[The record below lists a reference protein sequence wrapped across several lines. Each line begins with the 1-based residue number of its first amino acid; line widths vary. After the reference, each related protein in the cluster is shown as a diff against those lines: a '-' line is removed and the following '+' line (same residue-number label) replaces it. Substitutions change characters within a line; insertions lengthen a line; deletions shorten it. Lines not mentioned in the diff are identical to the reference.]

1 MRGSAVYGESAAVLQ
16 MESPRGVDVSK
27 CARIR
32 RGATVRP
39 SSAARSARRL
49 GRDERGA
56 GEPLSGGGWRRS
68 RSGPSTTN
76 THSAVRKW

>member
-32 RGATVRP
+32 RHAERP
-39 SSAARSARRL
+39 SVRAPRRAPLDASVGTSA
-49 GRDERGA
+49 ERA
-56 GEPLSGGGWRRS
+56 SP
-68 RSGPSTTN
+68 
-76 THSAVRKW
+76 